1 MLKSPQGKHSQ
12 EHADT
17 SSRKILHQLLDR
29 TFPFQFS
36 ASDCFKDWRH
46 HHYKYLN
53 EWVFPIDQAIIG
65 GFLADRIGFAFAA
78 GFQSA
83 LHHLIPSLPRDQIV
97 SFCISEEKGSHP
109 RYIKTELRPVKNQ
122 KDQYQNLWTVHG
134 EKKWTTLAC
143 EADILI
149 VAASI
154 GESQTGLNRIQMVKV
169 EKDSSGLSIQSM
181 DSISFVPEISHGQVK
196 FEQVPVSSDNFFPG
210 DGYTDYIK
218 PFRTMEDIYS
228 LTAILGYI
236 FKIASQYDWPRTLQE
251 EILHLITSLRSL
263 AFSEIMAPEIHIV
276 LGGVLA
282 HQKELLGKIDPYWAK
297 TDSTTQERW
306 KRDKELFKITSQAH
320 SIRLESAWKH
330 F

>member
-1 MLKSPQGKHSQ
+1 MLKSPQEQHIQ

-17 SSRKILHQLLDR
+17 SLRKILHHLLDP
-29 TFPFQFS
+29 TFPLQFS

-46 HHYKYLN
+46 HNYKYLS

-78 GFQSA
+78 GLQSA
-83 LHHLIPSLPRDQIV
+83 LHHLIPSLPRDKIV
-97 SFCISEEKGSHP
+97 SFCISEEKGFHP
-109 RYIKTELRPVKNQ
+109 RYIKTELRPVKNEGNQ
-122 KDQYQNLWTVHG
+122 DLNLWTVHG

-149 VAASI
+149 VAASK
-154 GESQTGLNRIQMVKV
+154 GESQTGLNQIQMVKM
-169 EKDSSGLSIQSM
+169 EKGSSGLTIQSM

-196 FEQVPVSSDNFFPG
+196 FEQVQVSSDNFFPG

-218 PFRTMEDIYS
+218 PFRTVEDIYS

-236 FKIASQYDWPRTLQE
+236 FKTASKYGWPRTLQE
-251 EILHLITSLRSL
+251 EMVHLIISLRSL

-276 LGGVLA
+276 LGGVLT
-282 HQKELLGKIDPYWAK
+282 HQKELLEKIDPYWAK

-306 KRDKELFKITSQAH
+306 KRDKELFKIASQAR